1 MVRLGAFSGE
11 FSMALPNRR
20 YHSLFLLSS
29 VLLFFVATPLLETGE
44 RGETLV
50 VLNLYLTLVA
60 ATVKLSERRKLFLL
74 AIPLAGAS
82 IGLLWLSHVY
92 HTKALGIASRL
103 SLMTFIGLVCGSLF
117 VYLGKKGAIDRERI
131 LVSVGL
137 YFLIG
142 IFWFAVYELTNVV
155 QPGSFAEA
163 GTTLTGK
170 IPASKMLYFSLTSL
184 TTLGFGDIV
193 PIMPPARMFTAL
205 EATSGVLYIA
215 ITVARLVASYQ
226 TTLERD

>member
-1 MVRLGAFSGE
+1 MTPR
-11 FSMALPNRR
+11 NRR
-20 YHSLFLLSS
+20 YDSQFLLSS
-29 VLLFFVATPLLETGE
+29 VLLFFVATPFLESREG
-44 RGETLV
+44 GETLV

-60 ATVKLSERRKLFLL
+60 ATVKLSERRAAFLS

-92 HTKALGIASRL
+92 HTKALGIASRV
-103 SLMTFIGLVCGSLF
+103 SLMTFIGLACVSLF
-117 VYLGKKGAIDRERI
+117 TYLGKKGAIDRERI

-137 YFLIG
+137 YFLMG
-142 IFWFAVYELTNVV
+142 IFWFAVFELINVI

-163 GTTLTGK
+163 GTTLTGN
-170 IPASKMLYFSLTSL
+170 IPAHKMLYFSLTSL

-193 PIMPPARMFTAL
+193 PIAPPARMFAAL

-226 TTLERD
+226 TTTEPD